1 MLKSPRDYIIIAVV
15 IIIVTS
21 GLVAWRNL
29 PGVPFAANPPG
40 GSLTGA
46 EPGSAQA
53 EVSKEQVQT
62 EAREVGANEL
72 GLVPVLVYHLIGEQE
87 GRWTRTPANFRRDLQ
102 ELHDRDF
109 VLVPLTDYLT
119 GNMDVPAG
127 KSPAIITFDDSTA
140 GQFRLVEKAGQLEV
154 DPNCAVGML
163 RQFGEQH
170 PGFGHAATFY
180 VNAQPFGQSDL
191 WQKKLQMLNEWGFE
205 IGNHTYG
212 HKNLK
217 GLSAAQ
223 VADEIARLQE
233 HVQEAVPGYQ
243 PTSFAIVQD
252 GLPEP
257 YDAVMNGQQED
268 TKYEHQGVVW
278 WAWSASRSPFHKE
291 FDRSR
296 IQRIQVFDDQG
307 ASSLVNWLERITATK
322 YVSDGRPDT
331 LAIPEGWQEEVV
343 AQHDRELVIYQ
354 PDEPVRDPAVD
365 QQASKAKGMHV
376 TYSWASGRDR
386 WEGILALAEKTQMNT
401 VQLDVKDESGRIG
414 YLSEVA
420 MAKETGA
427 GRDMLPIR
435 DMLKELRA
443 REIYSVARIVIFRDP
458 FLAQQKPQLMVRDKN
473 GAPLMDGVWVDI
485 YSQEVWDYNIELARE
500 AYELGFD
507 EVQFD
512 YIRFP
517 EGTAAKTA
525 IYGAKND
532 DRHRVD
538 VIADFLSYARAQLG
552 WHKVISATVFG
563 FAGFAVDDMG
573 IGQRPERMAPYVDYL
588 SPMVY
593 PSHYS
598 QGNYGVANPNAHP
611 LVVVDGSIKDFQEL
625 TAATGCQLRPWLQSF
640 TMGSPAYGR
649 NEIRAQ
655 IKATEQ
661 NGIDTWLLWN
671 AGCQYKAENITS

>member
-1 MLKSPRDYIIIAVV
+1 MPKSPREFFLPAIIV
-15 IIIVTS
+15 IITIVAV
-21 GLVAWRNL
+21 LAWRSM
-29 PGVPFAANPPG
+29 PDVPFTAGTPGEKTGNKDEPNTARAGVNPEQIQAA
-40 GSLTGA
+40 
-46 EPGSAQA
+46 
-53 EVSKEQVQT
+53 
-62 EAREVGANEL
+62 AREAGANEL
-72 GLVPVLVYHLIGEQE
+72 GLVPVLVYHMIGEQE

-102 ELHDRDF
+102 ELYDRDF
-109 VLVPLTDYLT
+109 ILVPLSDYLT

-127 KSPAIITFDDSTA
+127 KSPAIITFDDSTS
-140 GQFRLVEKAGQLEV
+140 GQFRMVEKDGKLDV
-154 DPNCAVGML
+154 DPDCAVGIL
-163 RQFGEQH
+163 RRFGEQH

-180 VNAQPFGQSDL
+180 VNAHPFGQPDL
-191 WQKKLQMLNEWGFE
+191 WQNKLQLLNEWGFE

-217 GLSAAQ
+217 GLSPAQ

-233 HVQEAVPGYQ
+233 HVQEALPGYQ

-257 YDAVMNGQQED
+257 YDSVMKGQKGD
-268 TKYEHQGVVW
+268 TNYEHQGVVW
-278 WAWSASRSPFHKE
+278 WAWSAARSPFHKE

-296 IQRIQVFDDQG
+296 VQRIQVFDDQG
-307 ASSLVNWLERITATK
+307 TSSLVNWLERISATK
-322 YVSDGRPDT
+322 YVSDGRLDT
-331 LAIPEGWQEEVV
+331 LAIPEGWQEE
-343 AQHDRELVIYQ
+343 AAEQHGRELVIYQ

-365 QQASKAKGMHV
+365 QQASRAKGTHV
-376 TYSWASGRDR
+376 TFSWASGRDR
-386 WEGILALAEKTQMNT
+386 WERILELAKKTQMNT

-414 YLSEVA
+414 YLSKVE
-420 MAKETGA
+420 MARETGA

-435 DMLKELRA
+435 DMLKELRE
-443 REIYSVARIVIFRDP
+443 RKIYSIARIVIFRDP
-458 FLAQQKPQLMVRDKN
+458 FLAQQKPQFMVRDEK
-473 GAPLMDGVWVDI
+473 GTPLMDGVWVDT
-485 YSQEVWDYNIELARE
+485 YSKEVWDYNIDLARE

-512 YIRFP
+512 YVRFP
-517 EGTAAKTA
+517 EGAAARTA
-525 IYGAKND
+525 IYGSKD

-538 VIADFLSYARAQLG
+538 VIADFLRYAREQLG
-552 WHKVISATVFG
+552 WDKVMSATVFG

-598 QGNYGVANPNAHP
+598 KGNYGVANPNAHP
-611 LVVVDGSIKDFQEL
+611 LEVVDGSIKDFREL
-625 TAATGCQLRPWLQSF
+625 TEATGCQLRPWLQAF
-640 TMGSPAYGR
+640 TMGPPAYGR
-649 NEIRAQ
+649 NEIGAQ

-671 AGCQYKAENITS
+671 PGCQYKVENIIP